1 MILFL
6 KKYIIFFRFTSTVS
20 INDSGPSVSTAHKL
34 HSFLTDKLP
43 QWGVTFSEGEISVE
57 SVLVKVEGEEDESQK
72 TVYVSWT
79 NQDEDLGSYI
89 LGLINVMGQ

>member
-1 MILFL
+1 M
-6 KKYIIFFRFTSTVS
+6 SVNDNGPTVA
-20 INDSGPSVSTAHKL
+20 TAHKL
-34 HSFLTDKLP
+34 HNFLTGKLP
-43 QWGVTFSEGEISVE
+43 QWSVTFSEGEISVE
-57 SVLVKVEGEEDESQK
+57 SVLVKVEGEEDEAQK